1 MLFSKKQIC
10 LPAVC
15 VGKTV
20 PLSEMPDEAF
30 SSGMLG
36 VGYAIEP
43 ADGQFYSPVDGKIE
57 SVAEAKHAYTITT
70 DEGLDI
76 LIHIGVDTVSLG
88 GEGFVPQVKAGDRV
102 RAGEPLAVADLDLI
116 RGKGLPTVTA
126 VLVANPEKIE
136 HTELK
141 YGAVSTRDAV
151 MCFRFKKRG

>member
-20 PLSEMPDEAF
+20 PLSEVPDEAF

-43 ADGQFYSPVDGKIE
+43 ADGHFYSPVNGRVE
-57 SVAEAKHAYTITT
+57 SVTESKHAYSITS

-76 LIHIGVDTVSLG
+76 LIHVGVDTVTLG
-88 GEGFVPQVKAGDRV
+88 GEGFVAQVKEGDRV
-102 RAGEPLAVADLDLI
+102 RAGEPIALADLDLI
-116 RGKGLPTVTA
+116 REKGLPSVTA
-126 VLVANPEKIE
+126 VLITNPERIE

-141 YGAVSTRDAV
+141 YGAVGTRDAV
-151 MCFRFKKRG
+151 MCFRLKK

>member
-1 MLFSKKQIC
+1 MFFSKKQIC

-30 SSGMLG
+30 ASGMLG

-43 ADGQFYSPVDGKIE
+43 ADGQFYSPVNGRVE
-57 SVAEAKHAYTITT
+57 SVAEAKHAYTVTT
-70 DEGLDI
+70 DEGLDV
-76 LIHIGVDTVSLG
+76 LIHIGVDTVTLG
-88 GEGFVPQVKAGDRV
+88 GAGFVPEVKEGDRV
-102 RAGEPLAVADLDLI
+102 RVGEPLAHADLELI
-116 RGKGLPTVTA
+116 REKGLSTVTA

-141 YGAVSTRDAV
+141 YGAASTRDAV
-151 MCFRFKKRG
+151 MCFRLKK

>member
-15 VGKTV
+15 AGKTV
-20 PLSEMPDEAF
+20 PLGDMPDEAF

-43 ADGQFYSPVDGKIE
+43 ADGQFYSPVNGRVE
-57 SVAEAKHAYTITT
+57 SVAEAKHAYTIFS

-76 LIHIGVDTVSLG
+76 LIHIGVDTVTLG
-88 GEGFVPQVKAGDRV
+88 GDGFLALVKEGDHVRV
-102 RAGEPLAVADLDLI
+102 GEPIAQADLSLI

-126 VLVANPEKIE
+126 VLVANPERIE

-141 YGAVSTRDAV
+141 YETVSTRDAV
-151 MCFRFKKRG
+151 MCFRLKK

>member
-15 VGKTV
+15 TGKTV
-20 PLSEMPDEAF
+20 PLSSMPDEAF
-30 SSGMLG
+30 ASGMLG

-43 ADGQFYSPVDGKIE
+43 ADGHFYSPVNGR
-57 SVAEAKHAYTITT
+57 VEAVSETKHAYTLIS

-76 LIHIGVDTVSLG
+76 LIHIGVDTVTLG
-88 GEGFVPQVKAGDRV
+88 GDGFVAEVKEGDRV
-102 RAGEPLAVADLDLI
+102 RVGEPIALADLEQI
-116 RGKGLPTVTA
+116 RKKGLPTVTA

-151 MCFRFKKRG
+151 MCFRLKK